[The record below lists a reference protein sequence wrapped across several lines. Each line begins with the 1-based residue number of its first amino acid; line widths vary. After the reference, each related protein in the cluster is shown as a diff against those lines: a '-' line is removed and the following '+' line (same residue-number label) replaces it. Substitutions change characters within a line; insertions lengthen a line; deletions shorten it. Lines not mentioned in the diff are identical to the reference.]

1 MVIIVAKIT
10 PMMHDDIIL
19 WRAQGSSWR
28 DISNRIQ
35 KEYQVKVSP
44 SSVYE
49 YYKRN
54 LEKEA
59 NVRLKEMY
67 EKEKGE
73 GSVETELMRGI
84 ELLNKSLDVAEKI
97 LDREDLIKHPHQ
109 FQATVN
115 AICSALKT
123 KTELLIGQEKEEEDP
138 IVKAL
143 MS

>member
-1 MVIIVAKIT
+1 M
-10 PMMHDDIIL
+10 
-19 WRAQGSSWR
+19 
-28 DISNRIQ
+28 
-35 KEYQVKVSP
+35 
-44 SSVYE
+44 YE